1 MKASKSG
8 KDPAK
13 PGGNLRN
20 FDLSVEEIKILR
32 AIEDLRRALVDL
44 ESSNSPIERL
54 DYFRDQILQLE
65 EKLDE
70 IRDHTLI
77 R

>member
-8 KDPAK
+8 KASAK

-32 AIEDLRRALVDL
+32 AIEDLNRALNDL
-44 ESSNSPIERL
+44 ENSNSPIERL
-54 DYFRDQILQLE
+54 DYFRDQIVLLE

>member
-1 MKASKSG
+1 MKSSKPG

-20 FDLSVEEIKILR
+20 FDLTVEEIKILR

-44 ESSNSPIERL
+44 ESSNSAIERL
-54 DYFRDQILQLE
+54 DYFRDQIVQLE
-65 EKLDE
+65 EKLDD

>member
-1 MKASKSG
+1 MKSSKSG
-8 KDPAK
+8 KTSAK

-32 AIEDLRRALVDL
+32 AIEDLNRALSDL
-44 ESSNSPIERL
+44 ENSNSPIERL
-54 DYFRDQILQLE
+54 DYFRDQIVLLE